1 MADLDE
7 AELLAALKRMVTPE
21 AIETLSMK
29 KVMKQLRGVF
39 GDGVKER
46 KAWVSEQVTAI
57 VQTLLDAGADLEA
70 KNGVRPTRRLR
81 APAAARRR
89 SLTRRVRCAAAPFGS
104 MAGPPSFGP
113 ATTGTPRPRRRCWS
127 RGQTSTPRTV

>member
-57 VQTLLDAGADLEA
+57 VQTLPEAGA
-70 KNGVRPTRRLR
+70 
-81 APAAARRR
+81 APAAAAPPAEEAEARAAPAA
-89 SLTRRVRCAAAPFGS
+89 VEEDEEVGDGGGAAAEAS
-104 MAGPPSFGP
+104 
-113 ATTGTPRPRRRCWS
+113 
-127 RGQTSTPRTV
+127 